1 MSKFTEAPWVA
12 DKHCDGV
19 YSEIAD
25 RYVASTAFGYD
36 DVDEDERKGNARLIA
51 AAPELYEMLDKLVG
65 AIDSV
70 DTVNGLFP
78 FGIVKIRSELVK
90 DAKALLERIDGEEEQ

>member
-51 AAPELYEMLDKLVG
+51 SAPELYELAQNTADYILEANKLY
-65 AIDSV
+65 AQ
-70 DTVNGLFP
+70 FP
-78 FGIVKIRSELVK
+78 QELVTYAERIK
-90 DAKALLERIDGEEEQ
+90 ELLERIYGEEEQ